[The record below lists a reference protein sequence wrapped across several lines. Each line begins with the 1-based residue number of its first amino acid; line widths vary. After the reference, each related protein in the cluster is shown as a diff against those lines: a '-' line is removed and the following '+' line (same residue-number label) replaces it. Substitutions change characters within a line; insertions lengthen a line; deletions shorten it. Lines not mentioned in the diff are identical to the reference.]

1 MRVGQACDLIAPPCV
16 RPHLATKAMVRNELL
31 SVDELKIFPHG
42 WKQAL
47 SDVISICNDLSK
59 KKEKE
64 KKDKK
69 SQGRYLG
76 NLVASSSTT
85 EKPSRARTA
94 AE

>member
-31 SVDELKIFPHG
+31 GVDELKVFPHG
-42 WKQAL
+42 WEQAL
-47 SDVISICNDLSK
+47 SDVISMCNDLS